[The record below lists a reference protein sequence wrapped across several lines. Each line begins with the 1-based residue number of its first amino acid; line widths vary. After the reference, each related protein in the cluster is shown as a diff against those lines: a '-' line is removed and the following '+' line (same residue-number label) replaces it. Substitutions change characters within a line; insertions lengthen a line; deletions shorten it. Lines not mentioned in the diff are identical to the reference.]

1 MRKITSI
8 LMLLLFVFS
17 SGVSAQGIKAST
29 DADKHWFVIKNF
41 RSGKFAAYGGEE
53 NAQNAKKDICQKTLD
68 ELTNACYWYAVAD
81 GEGYKLYNAAAT
93 GKVVNGHGWNENGR
107 TMYVKASSLLSG
119 YYTISTETDPTQTD
133 NAGSRGCWDDQKD
146 KDGSAGIGFW
156 KHVDNDYLGTS
167 WLIVEVDNPATLIS
181 KDKVALA
188 VRVAELSR
196 LGYAD
201 VLGHCPQSA
210 IDAANNVLNTGTTS
224 DEYTQALTTLN
235 NSQKLPDASKY
246 YVITSSYGKYEE
258 LKGVTKSIY
267 ATESDLKWK
276 TTDLT
281 DNTMYWRISKNT
293 DGNWTFQNYGNNKY
307 IASCAGQSQAYKM
320 GTTPAAASF
329 VWHLSDFNILIAGG
343 ELHTAGHDGGN
354 GEEGNIVY
362 WNGSTGSA
370 SAWTLREVEDPE
382 AEIAKATAKA
392 NLQATITKAN
402 FLVGVNPGQY
412 PSTDEYSSAL
422 TAAQE
427 VLNNATATKED
438 YDGKRT
444 ALETAL
450 ADATDDQTKTKNDLE
465 VGSYYR
471 IQNTVYKTYTGIEI
485 ANQSA
490 GTSQM
495 KNYTLNEDDPRQIW
509 KLEQDGG
516 KYYLVNVASGLYPQ
530 LVAQGPGST
539 TAVGAKDASKN
550 FTWKINAE
558 ATSTS
563 KAQYNI
569 FVGTVT
575 TWNTG
580 TQNGQ
585 INVESNGNVNYWYG
599 DKAHHYLWKVK
610 KTDDEILTL
619 VNNWVKSQN
628 LTANA
633 NATKLRIIDGAT
645 QVISPNEFAEPSVVN
660 AAIDAVKAYKDA
672 AEPSLSQAQAVCN
685 NYAIVNNYVSQT
697 NTYGDILGYVYVLK
711 GQYGTIILPVNYA
724 SPENIKFYACDAAAT
739 NGVLNLNET
748 NTGYKKNQPYIVEYT
763 GEDVPTPQNPKKYQI
778 FGYKNDAATTN
789 QKVGLLTGVLVE
801 GGYVPSDSYIL
812 SKYNGRFAFYKVDGE
827 NVKQAQQYRCYLTIP
842 ADQPTAVSA
851 FYLNGEGETT
861 GINALLN
868 GNNGETEIYD
878 LSGKRLNHL
887 QKGINIVNGQKVLVK

>member
-17 SGVSAQGIKAST
+17 SGVSAQGFTVST
-29 DADKHWFVIKNF
+29 GADKHWFVIKNF
-41 RSGKFAAYGGEE
+41 RSGKFAAYGGEG
-53 NAQNAKKDICQKTLD
+53 NAQNTKKDICQLTLD
-68 ELTNACYWYAVAD
+68 NLTEAYYWYAVAD

-93 GKVVNGHGWNENGR
+93 GKVVNGHGWSETGC
-107 TMYVKASSLLSG
+107 TMYVKPSSLLSG
-119 YYTISTETDPTQTD
+119 YYTISTEKDPTQTD

-146 KDGSAGIGFW
+146 QDGSAGIGFW

-210 IDAANNVLNTGTTS
+210 IDAANNVLNTGTMS

-246 YVITSSYGKYEE
+246 YVITSTYGKYEE

-307 IASCAGQSQAYKM
+307 IASCAGQNQAYKM
-320 GTTPAAASF
+320 GITPAAASF
-329 VWHLSDFNILIAGG
+329 VWHLNDFNILIAGG
-343 ELHTAGHDGGN
+343 ELHTAGHNGGD

-412 PSTDEYSSAL
+412 PSTVAYSSAL

-427 VLNNATATKED
+427 ILNSTTATKDD

-450 ADATDDQTKTKNDLE
+450 EQAQTQTKNDLE
-465 VGSYYR
+465 VGCYYR
-471 IQNTVYKTYTGIEI
+471 IQNTSYKTYTGIEI

-509 KLEQDGG
+509 KLEQDGE

-530 LVAQGPGST
+530 LVAQGGDKT

-550 FTWKINAE
+550 FTWEINAE
-558 ATSTS
+558 APSTS

-580 TQNGQ
+580 TQNAQ

-599 DKAHHYLWKVK
+599 ANAHHYLWKVE
-610 KTDDEILTL
+610 KTDAEILTL
-619 VNNWVKSQN
+619 VNNWAKSQN

-633 NATKLRIIDGAT
+633 NATKLRVIDGVT
-645 QVISPNEFAEPSVVN
+645 QLISPNEFAKPNVVN
-660 AAIDAVKAYKDA
+660 AAIDAVKAYADA
-672 AEPSLSQAQAVCN
+672 SAPTLEQAQALCN
-685 NYAIVNNYVSQT
+685 NYTIVNNYVT
-697 NTYGDILGYVYVLK
+697 NADNNGGILDFEYNLK
-711 GQYGTIILPVNYA
+711 GQYGTIILPVNYEI
-724 SPENIKFYACDAAAT
+724 PKGVKFYTCNGAE
-739 NGVLNLNET
+739 NGVLTLEEASGAIK
-748 NTGYKKNQPYIVEYT
+748 NTPYIVEYT
-763 GEDVPTPQNPKKYQI
+763 GESGMSESTTPKKYQI
-778 FGYKNDAATTN
+778 IGYKNGAATTN
-789 QKVGLLTGVLVE
+789 QTVGWLTGVLE
-801 GGYVPSDSYIL
+801 ENGYVPSGSYIL
-812 SKYNGRFAFYKVDGE
+812 SKHNGRFAFYQVDGD
-827 NVKQAQQYRCYLTIP
+827 NVKMATKYRCYLTIP

-868 GNNGETEIYD
+868 ANGKTEIYD